1 MSLRS
6 ALRTIAEH
14 KRDEIHT
21 ASPEDLVFDVV
32 EQMTKL
38 NIGAMIILNADGAVA
53 GIFTERDLLT
63 RVVAEGLDVKTTKM
77 SEVMTPDPQCVEASM
92 TVEDAMRRVTEQR
105 IRHLPLTTGGKL
117 EGVISSGDLT
127 VWALRAREAEVAG
140 LSQKLK
146 KHKAVIALIIG
157 FALLIIIGIA
167 SN

>member
-32 EQMTKL
+32 EKMKKL
-38 NIGAMIILNADGAVA
+38 NIGAMIISKADGAVA

-92 TVEDAMRRVTEQR
+92 TVEDAMRKVTGQR

-127 VWALRAREAEVAG
+127 VWALRAREVEVEG
-140 LSQKLK
+140 LNQKLK

-157 FALLIIIGIA
+157 FALLVIIGVA